1 MAPRTE
7 IERIIADV
15 WQQVL
20 SVKNLS
26 VNDNFFAI
34 GGNSLAAIQI
44 ITKLQEIFQIKIL
57 LRNLTTS
64 PTIAELSLA
73 VEDILVEDIDH
84 EVENLTEEAAEKN
97 STKYSIIFQN
107 RE

>member
-1 MAPRTE
+1 M
-7 IERIIADV
+7 
-15 WQQVL
+15 
-20 SVKNLS
+20 
-26 VNDNFFAI
+26 

-84 EVENLTEEAAEKN
+84 EVENLTEEAAEK
-97 STKYSIIFQN
+97 ILQN
-107 RE
+107 IR